1 MQNRNT
7 IIDRRLIRYQFGKDN
22 KDKPKTWWRKR
33 LHLIRDVKFS
43 PVYLN
48 GKARWH
54 AAQSGTRGVYR
65 KRGQAMTQGYYKP
78 NPKFKYN
85 TGAKGVHV
93 LAGVGDGKVLLW
105 EYIEGRWN
113 SKEAERIYKGPM
125 KNVLQDTD
133 KKQPE

>member
-1 MQNRNT
+1 M
-7 IIDRRLIRYQFGKDN
+7 
-22 KDKPKTWWRKR
+22 
-33 LHLIRDVKFS
+33 HLIHDVKFF

-54 AAQSGTRGVYR
+54 AAQSGTRGVYQ
-65 KRGQAMTQGYYKP
+65 KRGQALTQGYYKP

-125 KNVLQDTD
+125 KKVLQDTD